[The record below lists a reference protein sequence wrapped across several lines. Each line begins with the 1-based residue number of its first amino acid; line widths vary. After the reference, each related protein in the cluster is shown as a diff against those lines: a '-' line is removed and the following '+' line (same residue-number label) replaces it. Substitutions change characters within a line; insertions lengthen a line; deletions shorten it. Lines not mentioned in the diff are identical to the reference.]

1 MMNMNENSFEIS
13 STTGRRSDWMKV
25 QVGPILLITAR
36 EVETQAIVHLVHNEF
51 AHKPRRW
58 FIDDK
63 TYYDLG
69 MIGGRRIFLVQ
80 SEMGTNGPGGA
91 LLTIHESIN
100 KLAPCA
106 VVMVGIAFGMN
117 PHRQR
122 IGDILVSQ
130 QILDYEMQRVE
141 RTIDGQ
147 RRILPRGPR
156 PEASIWLLDR
166 CRSGLIDWNG
176 PKVHFGLILSGAK
189 LIDNQSHR
197 DLLLRFEP
205 EAIGGDMEGAG
216 LYAAAQRKRV
226 DWILIKAI
234 SDWADGEKLQ
244 KKESAQKK
252 AACNAARFT
261 IHVIQQGGFAKEECT
276 PQPQ

>member
-1 MMNMNENSFEIS
+1 
-13 STTGRRSDWMKV
+13 MKV
-25 QVGPILLITAR
+25 QAGPILLVTAR
-36 EVETQAIVHLVHNEF
+36 EVETQAIVQLVHNEF
-51 AHKPRRW
+51 ARKPGRC

-69 MIGGRRIFLVQ
+69 VIGGRRTLMVQ

-100 KLAPCA
+100 QLAPCA

-117 PHRQR
+117 PRKQR
-122 IGDILVSQ
+122 LGDILVSQ

-141 RTIDGQ
+141 TTIDGQ
-147 RRILPRGPR
+147 LRILPRGPR

-166 CRSGLIDWNG
+166 CRSGLIDWDG

-189 LIDNQSHR
+189 LIDNQGHR

-234 SDWADGEKLQ
+234 SDWADGEKHQ
-244 KKESAQKK
+244 KKESRQKK
-252 AACNAARFT
+252 AARNAAHFT
-261 IHVIQQGGFAKEECT
+261 IHVIQQGSFEGSPHMRRRWFC
-276 PQPQ
+276 